1 MAVPEYV
8 NPIQLTKATQDW
20 ISKMNGAIQHAR
32 NHPDTNQR
40 GYNPEFWQRLK
51 AKDIKSIPSGQYQAS
66 HKMGYMEADGK
77 YYVYPSVQEI
87 DGKLVDLSDNDE
99 LAFKTALKNNNFIV
113 APSEEIAENFSKYY
127 KQSKTFP
134 GFQKF
139 NPISNIR
146 YNNIVMNNKQRVFS
160 LYNKFMKEGYSPEQA
175 AGIIGNLVIEGELN
189 ENSKET
195 NGKGEGL
202 AQWTTEARK
211 QAMYAHP
218 RVLFDSEFD
227 AQSDFLTKELQDK
240 NVWARA
246 GVNKTGFEQQ
256 RIPYK
261 NPSAKLATTY
271 FMKGYENPKSSAS
284 HEKDRQEVTNYIMS
298 PEFQTEYQAQLLYKK
313 EGGEMNYINYYK
325 SGSGIHIKKA
335 NKGKFT
341 DYCGGKVTS
350 ECIARGKHS
359 SSAAVRKRA
368 TFAANARKWKHEDGG
383 ILKAA
388 WGDSVVKSTTKAKER
403 LKKLFT
409 KESDFD
415 EIKNPFEQEQ
425 VIPQA
430 SSTPGTLTWDDL
442 NAAFDTPIQTPQQS
456 SVSTSNND
464 RMKLAINYLVS
475 KGLSKAGAAGAVGVF
490 FAESGLT
497 PGRTNEDEERKYG
510 DKAGKGIAQWSNER
524 RKGYD
529 EYMNGKSGTLEDE
542 LDYFLQEVATSRPKV
557 LDVLKNASDVNEAVQ
572 AMHLGYENGT
582 AEAFATPEQLTK
594 IYTPAWEKL
603 GYGKYNYQDSHNKRY
618 GYAQTAYALV

>member
-8 NPIQLTKATQDW
+8 KPIQLTKATQDW

-66 HKMGYMEADGK
+66 HKMGYAEADGK
-77 YYVYPSVQEI
+77 YYVYPSIQEI

-160 LYNKFMKEGYSPEQA
+160 LYNKFIKEGYSPEQA

-211 QAMYAHP
+211 QAMRAHP

-240 NVWARA
+240 NVWTRAR
-246 GVNKTGFEQQ
+246 VNKIGFEQQ

-261 NPSAKLATTY
+261 NPSAKVATTY

-284 HEKDRQEVTNYIMS
+284 HEKDRQEVANYIMS

-325 SGSGIHIKKA
+325 LGSGIHIKKA

-350 ECIARGKHS
+350 ECIARGKRS

-388 WGDSVVKSTTKAKER
+388 WGDSVVRSIAKFRER
-403 LKKLFT
+403 LKKLFA
-409 KESDFD
+409 KESDFE

-425 VIPQA
+425 VIQQT
-430 SSTPGTLTWDDL
+430 SSIPGTLTWDDL
-442 NAAFDTPIQTPQQS
+442 NAAFTFSQS
-456 SVSTSNND
+456 PAKTTASTSSASIKTRPRGYRNYNPLNIRISSTPWDGKVSDNTDGAFEQFTDMAHGFRAGLINMQTQIRRGKNTLRSLIATWAPDSDGNNSTSYA
-464 RMKLAINYLVS
+464 KHVS
-475 KGLSKAGAAGAVGVF
+475 EATRIGLDDIIDPNNK
-490 FAESGLT
+490 EQMT
-497 PGRTNEDEERKYG
+497 K
-510 DKAGKGIAQWSNER
+510 IAHVMA
-524 RKGYD
+524 KI
-529 EYMNGKSGTLEDE
+529 
-542 LDYFLQEVATSRPKV
+542 
-557 LDVLKNASDVNEAVQ
+557 
-572 AMHLGYENGT
+572 ENGVD
-582 AEAFATPEQLTK
+582 ANIDDVIAGWNL
-594 IYTPAWEKL
+594 I
-603 GYGKYNYQDSHNKRY
+603 
-618 GYAQTAYALV
+618 V

>member
-1 MAVPEYV
+1 MGYKIDNNTTCDTTQCAAYSHQKLRDAGYKSSGNAWDSKAKVIYNGWANTTGSDYNTHGVAAAKDFYQNFDSTTLDPEVTYEVNMYYKNSPMAEEAY
-8 NPIQLTKATQDW
+8 
-20 ISKMNGAIQHAR
+20 
-32 NHPDTNQR
+32 PDTDGNGLR
-40 GYNPEFWQRLK
+40 GT
-51 AKDIKSIPSGQYQAS
+51 
-66 HKMGYMEADGK
+66 H
-77 YYVYPSVQEI
+77 
-87 DGKLVDLSDNDE
+87 
-99 LAFKTALKNNNFIV
+99 T
-113 APSEEIAENFSKYY
+113 
-127 KQSKTFP
+127 
-134 GFQKF
+134 
-139 NPISNIR
+139 
-146 YNNIVMNNKQRVFS
+146 
-160 LYNKFMKEGYSPEQA
+160 
-175 AGIIGNLVIEGELN
+175 GNLYWDPDQKKWIVEHNVHGTIYRDEWFNLQ
-189 ENSKET
+189 K
-195 NGKGEGL
+195 KGARGSQYGITGL
-202 AQWTTEARK
+202 QQPRK
-211 QAMYAHP
+211 KI
-218 RVLFDSEFD
+218 LGIFD
-227 AQSDFLTKELQDK
+227 T
-240 NVWARA
+240 
-246 GVNKTGFEQQ
+246 
-256 RIPYK
+256 
-261 NPSAKLATTY
+261 
-271 FMKGYENPKSSAS
+271 
-284 HEKDRQEVTNYIMS
+284 
-298 PEFQTEYQAQLLYKK
+298 
-313 EGGEMNYINYYK
+313 GGEMNYINYYK

-359 SSAAVRKRA
+359 ASAAVRKRA

-383 ILKAA
+383 ILKAS
-388 WGDSVVKSTTKAKER
+388 WGDKFVSWKDNVVESTRNNKER

-409 KESDFD
+409 KDDNFD

-425 VIPQA
+425 VTPQA
-430 SSTPGTLTWDDL
+430 SSTPETLTWDDL

-456 SVSTSNND
+456 SVSTLNND

-529 EYMNGKSGTLEDE
+529 EYMKGKQGTLEDE